1 MAVVDNWACPNHRCT
16 GLSGIRAGIATTLK
30 PCRSPFGLACAPL
43 IPAACITALTCRH
56 ARDPTF
62 LWAEAL
68 WQGMLAVM
76 ARAQGKT
83 AYFAHP
89 YAWAPFMLVGEGGRG
104 KP

>member
-1 MAVVDNWACPNHRCT
+1 
-16 GLSGIRAGIATTLK
+16 
-30 PCRSPFGLACAPL
+30 
-43 IPAACITALTCRH
+43 
-56 ARDPTF
+56 
-62 LWAEAL
+62 
-68 WQGMLAVM
+68 MLAVM